1 MPKINKNKSIRLLW
15 VLLGSISVGMG
26 VIGIFVPGWPT
37 TIFLIIASYFY
48 IRSSDKLYNWLLNN
62 KILGIYLKNYY
73 SGQGMPVKA
82 KIFSISM
89 MWVFGLLSIFL
100 WIPSNFIIIKII
112 VFILLIIGSIFILRV
127 KSLGTWILGCYRY
140 CVYQSYYN
148 YRCSN

>member
-1 MPKINKNKSIRLLW
+1 MPKISKNKSIRLLW

-73 SGQGMPVKA
+73 SGKGMPVKA
-82 KIFSISM
+82 KIFSIVM

-100 WIPSNFIIIKII
+100 WIPSNFIIIKIT

-127 KSLGTWILGCYRY
+127 KSSGLD
-140 CVYQSYYN
+140 S
-148 YRCSN
+148 

>member
-1 MPKINKNKSIRLLW
+1 MSKINKNKSIRLLLG
-15 VLLGSISVGMG
+15 LLGSISVGVG

-73 SGQGMPVKA
+73 SGKGMPVKV
-82 KIFSISM
+82 KIFSIAM

-100 WIPSNFIIIKII
+100 WIPSNLIIIKIL

-127 KSLGTWILGCYRY
+127 KSLG
-140 CVYQSYYN
+140 SE
-148 YRCSN
+148 S

>member
-62 KILGIYLKNYY
+62 KILGTYLKNYY
-73 SGQGMPVKA
+73 SGKGMPVKA

-89 MWVFGLLSIFL
+89 MLVFGLLSIFL

-127 KSLGTWILGCYRY
+127 KSLG
-140 CVYQSYYN
+140 SE
-148 YRCSN
+148 S

>member
-1 MPKINKNKSIRLLW
+1 MSKINKNKSIRLLL

-73 SGQGMPVKA
+73 SGKGMPIKA
-82 KIFSISM
+82 KIFSIVM
-89 MWVFGLLSIFL
+89 MWIFGLLSIFL
-100 WIPSNFIIIKII
+100 WIPSNLITIKILI
-112 VFILLIIGSIFILRV
+112 FILLIIGSIFILRV
-127 KSLGTWILGCYRY
+127 KSLG
-140 CVYQSYYN
+140 SE
-148 YRCSN
+148 S

>member
-15 VLLGSISVGMG
+15 ALLGSISVGLG

-73 SGQGMPVKA
+73 SGKGMPVKA
-82 KIFSISM
+82 KIFSISI

-100 WIPSNFIIIKII
+100 WIPSNLIIIKII

-127 KSLGTWILGCYRY
+127 KSLRI
-140 CVYQSYYN
+140 
-148 YRCSN
+148 

>member
-15 VLLGSISVGMG
+15 VLFGSISVCMG

-48 IRSSDKLYNWLLNN
+48 IRSSDKLHDWLLNN

-73 SGQGMPVKA
+73 SDEGMPVKA
-82 KIFSISM
+82 KIFSIAM

-100 WIPSNFIIIKII
+100 WIPSNLIIIKIL

-127 KSLGTWILGCYRY
+127 KSSET
-140 CVYQSYYN
+140 
-148 YRCSN
+148 

>member
-26 VIGIFVPGWPT
+26 VVGIFVPGWPT

-73 SGQGMPVKA
+73 SGKGMPVKA

-127 KSLGTWILGCYRY
+127 KSLRT
-140 CVYQSYYN
+140 
-148 YRCSN
+148 

>member
-48 IRSSDKLYNWLLNN
+48 IRSSDKLHDLLLNN

-73 SGQGMPVKA
+73 SGKGMPVKA

-89 MWVFGLLSIFL
+89 MWGFGLLSIFL
-100 WIPSNFIIIKII
+100 WIPSNLIIIKIL

-127 KSLGTWILGCYRY
+127 KSLG
-140 CVYQSYYN
+140 SE
-148 YRCSN
+148 S

>member
-73 SGQGMPVKA
+73 SGKGMPVKA
-82 KIFSISM
+82 KIFSVSM

-127 KSLGTWILGCYRY
+127 KNLGT
-140 CVYQSYYN
+140 
-148 YRCSN
+148 

>member
-26 VIGIFVPGWPT
+26 VVGIFVPGWPT

-73 SGQGMPVKA
+73 SGKGMPVKA

-127 KSLGTWILGCYRY
+127 KSLGT
-140 CVYQSYYN
+140 
-148 YRCSN
+148 